1 MAHVAFLGTG
11 VMGGPMAAHLLAA
24 GHAVTVWN
32 RTRAKAEAVLPAG
45 AGGRVA
51 ASPADAARGAECIFL
66 CVGDTPDVT
75 AVLFGPDG
83 VAGGLERNALV
94 VDCTTIAPAAEVE
107 HAAQITA
114 AGGRYLD
121 APVTGG
127 QKGAVE
133 ATLSFIIGGEGA
145 DLERAR
151 PFLQAMGKR
160 IFHAG
165 PVGSGQ
171 KLKMVN
177 QLVCALHLVALCE
190 ALALTKALD
199 LDTTQ
204 AHALLTSGAA
214 RSWALEIYGEKL
226 LHDDFAPGF
235 FLKWQAKDIRIAT
248 EAAHEMG
255 IVLPG
260 LDLTHERLQAAVRAG
275 LGDEGVQALFKL
287 YR

>member
-1 MAHVAFLGTG
+1 MAKIAFLGTG
-11 VMGGPMAAHLLAA
+11 VMGGPMAGHLLAA
-24 GHAVTVWN
+24 GHSVAVWN
-32 RTRAKAEAVLPAG
+32 RTRAKAVVAAG
-45 AGGRVA
+45 TGGRVA
-51 ASPADAARGAECIFL
+51 VSPADAARGAVCIFL

-75 AVLFGPDG
+75 TVLFGPEG

-107 HAAQITA
+107 HAARIAA

-127 QKGAVE
+127 QKGALE
-133 ATLSFIIGGEGA
+133 ATLSFIVGGEAA

-151 PFLQAMGKR
+151 PFLLAMGKR

-190 ALALTKALD
+190 ALALTRALK

-214 RSWALEIYGEKL
+214 RSWALDIYGEKL

-248 EAAHEMG
+248 EAARELG
-255 IVLPG
+255 IALPG
-260 LDLTHERLQAAVRAG
+260 LDLTHDRLQAAVKAG
-275 LGDEGVQALFKL
+275 LGDEGVQALSKM
-287 YR
+287 YTP